1 VTTIVRIADLATLA
15 SSDVV
20 GVPVAVDDQGV
31 LLPKGLPTTA
41 AGVAIPGEVDTA
53 WARVQGFEGKPGE
66 VLAIRSIGGST
77 VLLLGIGSPVSADAD
92 VWRRLG
98 AAAVRASSR
107 AASLAILVPL
117 PSTIPVSRV
126 AQAVAEGSLLASYRP
141 DGSKTA
147 PSDSLPS
154 EVRVVPVSSEVMSD
168 ATTTQFAQGTERAVA
183 VARAV
188 HWARDLVNRPAA
200 QLTPRAFADE
210 AARHLD
216 GIPRTSIE
224 VWDEGR
230 IEDERL
236 GGLLGVSRGSL
247 EPPRLVVATYQ
258 PEYAPSSA
266 FHVVLVGK
274 GITFDSG
281 GLSLKTPA
289 GMMTMKTDM
298 SGAAI
303 VLGALGA
310 AATLNSNVRITAIA
324 PITENLPGQ
333 RAMKPGDVLTMRN
346 GKTVEVLNTDA
357 EGRLILADGLSL
369 AAELDPDVIIDVAT
383 LTGAVA
389 TALGDQL
396 AAILGTDEQ
405 LVDDLRVCGAYQG
418 EDLWELPLFE
428 KYDSHLDSDIADMK
442 NIGKP
447 PLAGTIVAGLFLKRF
462 AGTRPWAHLDIASTG
477 RADADSGYTVKGG
490 TAFSLRLL
498 AEYLLS
504 RPRTDPGAPAR
515 IS

>member
-1 VTTIVRIADLATLA
+1 LTWTVRIADLATLA
-15 SSDVV
+15 PSDVI
-20 GVPVAVDDQGV
+20 GVPVAVDDQGL
-31 LLPKGLPTTA
+31 LLPKGLPTLA
-41 AGVAIPGEVDTA
+41 AGVAIPAEVDTA
-53 WARVQGFEGKPGE
+53 WAKAQGFDAKPGE
-66 VLAIRSIGGST
+66 ALAIRSVGGST
-77 VLLLGIGSPVSADAD
+77 VLLLGIGTPVAADAD

-107 AASLAILVPL
+107 AGSLAILVPL
-117 PSTIPVSRV
+117 PSTVPVNRV
-126 AQAVAEGSLLASYRP
+126 AQAVAEGSLLAAYRP
-141 DGSKTA
+141 DGSKSA
-147 PSDSLPS
+147 PSDAPS
-154 EVRVVPVSSEVMSD
+154 GEVRLVPVSSDVMSE
-168 ATTTQFAQGTERAVA
+168 ATTTQFDQGTQRAIAVA
-183 VARAV
+183 GAV
-188 HWARDLVNRPAA
+188 TWARDLINRPAA
-200 QLTPRAFADE
+200 QLTPRDLAAE
-210 AARHLD
+210 AQRHLQ
-216 GIPRTSIE
+216 GIPRTSVE
-224 VWDEGR
+224 VWDETK
-230 IEDERL
+230 IESERL

-247 EPPRLVVATYQ
+247 EPPRLVVATYE
-258 PEYAPSSA
+258 PEHAPASA

-303 VLGALGA
+303 VLGALGVA
-310 AATLNSNVRITAIA
+310 ARLGSNVRITAIA

-333 RAMKPGDVLTMRN
+333 RATKPGDVLTMRN

-357 EGRLILADGLSL
+357 EGRLVLADGLSL
-369 AAELDPDVIIDVAT
+369 AAELDPDAVIDVAT
-383 LTGAVA
+383 LTGAVG

-396 AAILGTDEQ
+396 AAVLGTDER

-428 KYDSHLDSDIADMK
+428 KYDAHLDSDIADMK

-462 AGTRPWAHLDIASTG
+462 AGTAPWAHLDIASTG
-477 RADADSGYTVKGG
+477 RADSDSGYIVKGA

-515 IS
+515 IA